1 MSSAKAL
8 DTTTELEIGTVAPAG
23 HIDESDVE
31 ADEGTHTNNSDD
43 ENAISNKEDISTT
56 DAKQAPAPA
65 PTPTGPPDGGFAA
78 WTVVLGGFITLFN
91 SFGFLNNFA
100 AFQTYYYTNTLRGY
114 SNSDIA
120 WIGAMQS
127 FTILSANLVLG
138 PIFDRYGPR
147 PLLIGATFTFAFGC
161 MMTSL
166 ADKYYQI
173 FLAQGVVVGASL
185 GAAFITPMACIMQ
198 WFDKKRPAALGIA
211 ISGSSI
217 GGVVWPIVTKALLDN
232 VSFGWTWRALG
243 FIGLGLL
250 PIAVVTVRMPPHV
263 IEAKKKRGPQPVLA
277 LEAFKTPKYT
287 AFTAVY
293 VMFAMGLF
301 PLLFYFPELTGHY
314 GVSTD
319 LQFYSIS
326 ILNAF
331 SFVGRMG
338 LPILAQFTGV
348 WNTSIVCIAICAIS
362 VFAFMAIDS
371 PAGSVVAAGAFGF
384 TSGGALSLV
393 VACVPA
399 VIPNFQKLGASMGQ
413 IFFVAS
419 FFALLTGPIAGW
431 ILATKP
437 TGNWIA
443 VEGYVGACLIVCAI
457 GLVFLRLHINPDWK
471 KKF

>member
-1 MSSAKAL
+1 MTDAKAL
-8 DTTTELEIGTVAPAG
+8 DPTTELEIGTAAPAG

-31 ADEGTHTNNSDD
+31 ADQVTTSNDEDAIKSEDGKASSHKEGLS
-43 ENAISNKEDISTT
+43 STI
-56 DAKQAPAPA
+56 QPP
-65 PTPTGPPDGGFAA
+65 GPPDGGLAA
-78 WTVVLGGFITLFN
+78 WSVVLGGFVTLFC

-138 PIFDRYGPR
+138 PIFDRHGPR
-147 PLLIGATFTFAFGC
+147 PLLIGATLTFAFGC

-166 ADKYYQI
+166 ASKYYQI

-217 GGVVWPIVTKALLDN
+217 GGVVWPIVTKTLLDN

-250 PIAVVTVRMPPHV
+250 PIAILTVRMPPHV
-263 IEAKKKRGPQPVLA
+263 IEAKKNRGPQPILA

-293 VMFAMGLF
+293 VVFAMGLF

-348 WNTSIVCIAICAIS
+348 WNTSIVCIAVCAIS

-431 ILATKP
+431 ILATTP

-443 VEGYVGACLIVCAI
+443 VEGYVGGCLILCAI
-457 GLVFLRLHINPDWK
+457 GLAFLRQHLNPNWT